1 MSVHRVKSAMPLK
14 APILPDIV
22 LQHIQQAAF
31 LWAQRDVL
39 LAEDLPDND
48 IVAGVD
54 RRLEIDLDGVR
65 VAGHSGWPLILATY
79 DEFPQSGELFLVS
92 WAAIEF
98 ADAKGVGQAVE
109 LGRVSDDGARG
120 LVGALA
126 WHRPGAI
133 SSLVRDWIGAHDE
146 FKRFLAVSACF
157 EHGVDPMQ
165 SLTRLVRDPEP
176 RVRAVGLRLAGKLKR
191 SALINDVRC
200 GLEDEEGPV
209 RFWAAWALAELGSGD
224 LATPELRKV
233 ASGGGDDA
241 LTALRSAIKAA
252 PEKDIRAW
260 MGALFRS
267 PETAPLAV
275 RGAGMM
281 GDRTILPW
289 LVDQMSNPA
298 LAGAAGM
305 SLLELF
311 PEARQVNDLF
321 TLDPVRAGQTFED
334 HFGDDSVRL
343 PLADKVKE
351 WALSKGFYAQ
361 AR

>member
-1 MSVHRVKSAMPLK
+1 MSVHKEKSATPLK

-65 VAGHSGWPLILATY
+65 VAGHATWPLILAAY
-79 DEFPQSGELFLVS
+79 DEFPQKGELFLVS

-98 ADAKGVGQAVE
+98 ADTERVGQAIE
-109 LGRVSDDGARG
+109 LGRISGDGVRG
-120 LVGALA
+120 LIGALA
-126 WHRPGAI
+126 WHKPAAI
-133 SSLVRDWIGAHDE
+133 SSLVRDWIDAHDE
-146 FKRFLAVSACF
+146 FKRFLAVSACV

-165 SLTRLVRDPEP
+165 RLAGLLRDPEP

-191 SALINDVRC
+191 TALFNDLRG
-200 GLEDEEGPV
+200 GLDDREESV
-209 RFWAAWALAELGSGD
+209 RFWAAWALGELGSGD

-233 ASGGGDDA
+233 ATGGGDHA
-241 LTALRSAIKAA
+241 LTALRSAVKAA
-252 PEKDIRAW
+252 PDNDIRAW
-260 MGALFRS
+260 MGALLRS
-267 PETAPLAV
+267 SETAPLAV

-281 GDRTILPW
+281 GDRAILPW
-289 LVDQMSNPA
+289 LVVQMSNPA
-298 LAGAAGM
+298 LAVAAGA

-311 PEARQVNDLF
+311 PEARQADDLF
-321 TLDPVRAGQTFED
+321 TLDPVRAGRTFEE